1 MQTGYTLGLEVQNF
15 GGQIVFAKG
24 GNVPGFITVFI
35 LFPQHNLG
43 IFLSTNT
50 QTDNFFEMF
59 WAGFQ
64 QKFFPGNQPTQSKP
78 PSKVNL
84 HEYTGTYSNER
95 TNHHTLEQMF
105 ALFSGRFDIW
115 RSKSGNL
122 ACYHNGK
129 THQYIAWKP
138 DIFRHK
144 TEPHQYLVFKRNN
157 KGKVTTLFRNINI
170 GGIQVPNTYLKTKWF
185 NSPDF
190 LNEHYAWAL
199 VTVCTYL
206 LLPFFWLVLFFIRK
220 KRPHFSTKTRIPVYY
235 HAAALLFVGLLLWN
249 ILGFFIPLIKN
260 TQQLLF
266 DFPESLT
273 AMKYFHWMIGL
284 TALGLIFLALRL
296 WFRKSTAILVKLYY
310 TLFSLAALSY
320 PMVLHYWHFFNVI
333 YR

>member
-1 MQTGYTLGLEVQNF
+1 MSRSAKSLKPLKEHLPTNMPQLFQSPGLSINYSNYSYALAGHLVELSSKQPFAAYIKRNIFDKLGMTESTYYLPDNYDTQSQYALGYKWRKTFEKVKAFPRHATPAGSILSTANDMSLFVQALLKQDSKLLNSKGFNLLLSQQFTNHPLQTGYTLGLEVQNF

-129 THQYIAWKP
+129 THQYI
-138 DIFRHK
+138 
-144 TEPHQYLVFKRNN
+144 
-157 KGKVTTLFRNINI
+157 
-170 GGIQVPNTYLKTKWF
+170 
-185 NSPDF
+185 
-190 LNEHYAWAL
+190 
-199 VTVCTYL
+199 CC
-206 LLPFFWLVLFFIRK
+206 
-220 KRPHFSTKTRIPVYY
+220 
-235 HAAALLFVGLLLWN
+235 
-249 ILGFFIPLIKN
+249 
-260 TQQLLF
+260 
-266 DFPESLT
+266 
-273 AMKYFHWMIGL
+273 
-284 TALGLIFLALRL
+284 
-296 WFRKSTAILVKLYY
+296 
-310 TLFSLAALSY
+310 
-320 PMVLHYWHFFNVI
+320 
-333 YR
+333 